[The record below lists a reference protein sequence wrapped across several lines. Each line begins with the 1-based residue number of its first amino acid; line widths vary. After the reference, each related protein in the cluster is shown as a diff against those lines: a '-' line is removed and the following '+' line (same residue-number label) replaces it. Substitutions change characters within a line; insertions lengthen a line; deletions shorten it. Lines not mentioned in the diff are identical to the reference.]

1 MNCHHQFLVSL
12 KDSSENRSKNQTMIH
27 THQHFDLLGKIIL
40 ERVIFTP
47 PLRLL
52 EKLDDEAC
60 LLYSVHGNSTL
71 YGVNTKHTLKKEN
84 SVLMKCGNYFNHW
97 HVNKSDSRNEAV
109 AVHLYPN
116 VIRYIYDN
124 NVPQFLISHSR
135 SKPVPLQPIQ
145 NKKLIKSYI
154 EGLLFY
160 FENPQIVDDYLVGLK
175 LKELLNLLYKLNSN
189 GIREVLVDMFN
200 PHEVD
205 FKKTVQA
212 SLYEDLSIQELAH
225 LTNHSLSTFKRKFKE
240 VFSDSPA
247 SYIKTKRLEK
257 AARLLQV
264 SKDRISDI
272 CYDCG
277 FNSVDNF
284 SKSFKKA
291 YGFSPAEFRNQSL
304 S

>member
-1 MNCHHQFLVSL
+1 
-12 KDSSENRSKNQTMIH
+12 MIH
-27 THQHFDLLGKIIL
+27 TYQHFDLLGKVIL
-40 ERVIFTP
+40 ERVVFTP

-52 EKLDDEAC
+52 EKLEDEAC
-60 LLYSVHGNSTL
+60 LLYSVHGASTL
-71 YGVNTKHTLKKEN
+71 YGVNQKHALKKGN

-97 HVNKSDSRNEAV
+97 HVNTSDSRNEAV
-109 AVHLYPN
+109 AVHLYPD

-124 NVPQFLISHSR
+124 NVPQFLISHPNST
-135 SKPVPLQPIQ
+135 PTPLQPIQ
-145 NKKLIKSYI
+145 NNELIKSYI

-160 FENPQIVDDYLVGLK
+160 FESPQIVDEYLIVLK

-189 GIREVLVDMFN
+189 SIREVLHDMFN
-200 PHEVD
+200 PHDVD
-205 FKKTVQA
+205 FKKTIQA
-212 SLYEDLSIQELAH
+212 NLYEDLSIQELAH
-225 LTNHSLSTFKRKFKE
+225 LTRYSLSTFKRKFKE
-240 VFSDSPA
+240 VFAASPA
-247 SYIKTKRLEK
+247 SYIKSKRLEK

-304 S
+304 N